1 MSFKSDPYSY
11 LKIFRHFDKLE
22 AVRNKVV
29 TPPLYVRIKPI
40 NICNHHCFYCSYD
53 DQNLGLRSTFRSRD
67 KLTREL
73 ILGLI
78 QDLGEMQ
85 VRAVTFSGG
94 GEPLLFEHIVEAMRL
109 ILENR
114 MDLSII
120 TNGQLLCE
128 ERAEILRR
136 AKWVR
141 ISMDSCHAQKYAAI
155 RKIPEKYF
163 DQVCENIRAFAEHK
177 SSGCELGINYVI
189 TPENAD
195 EVYEMAAFAKELGVN
210 HIKLTAMIT
219 KDLERIHAAIKETV
233 IEQISHAQSDF
244 QDERFKVINK
254 YEDDFA
260 LNAVFQ
266 RTYSRCPIQQIITV
280 VGADAK
286 VYLCHDK
293 AYVPGGDLGDLTKMS
308 FKELWFSE
316 ATQQRFANFDAKKEC
331 CHHCV
336 YDQRNILINNYLDL
350 DDSQINF
357 V

>member
-1 MSFKSDPYSY
+1 MSVTSDPYSY
-11 LKIFRHFDKLE
+11 LKIFRHADKLD
-22 AVRNKVV
+22 AIRNQVV

-40 NICNHHCFYCSYD
+40 NVCNHHCFYCSYD

-67 KLTREL
+67 KLSREL
-73 ILGLI
+73 MLNLI
-78 QDLGEMQ
+78 RDLADMKIK
-85 VRAVTFSGG
+85 AVTFSGG
-94 GEPLLFEHIVEAMRL
+94 GEPLLFEHIVESMRL
-109 ILENR
+109 ILESSI
-114 MDLSII
+114 DLSII
-120 TNGQLLCE
+120 TNGQLLSD
-128 ERAEILRR
+128 ERAQMLQR

-141 ISMDSCHAQKYAAI
+141 ISMDSCSAENYAKI

-163 DQVCENIRAFAEHK
+163 DQVCENISAFAK
-177 SSGCELGINYVI
+177 SKQPDCELGINYVI
-189 TPENAD
+189 TPENSG
-195 EVYEMAAFAKELGVN
+195 EVYAMVEFAKGLGVN
-210 HIKLTAMIT
+210 HIKLSAMIT
-219 KDLERIHAAIKETV
+219 KDLEQLHAPIKEQV
-233 IEQISHAQSDF
+233 IRQIFQAKNDF
-244 QDERFKVINK
+244 QDRRFKVINK

-316 ATQQRFANFDAKKEC
+316 ATRQRFLNFNAKKEC

-336 YDQRNILINNYLDL
+336 YDQRNIFINSYLDL
-350 DDSQINF
+350 DESQVNF